1 MYPKHSNPKM
11 SIQTKSLDPIYPQ
24 DHFIVIPLPWSHQ
37 HLIQSSEAIMAVL
50 MILNHIGGYWRPKG
64 TGGLGEETIWGCF
77 MVMGSE
83 MEQEVQK
90 EDIYM
95 SCFV

>member
-1 MYPKHSNPKM
+1 
-11 SIQTKSLDPIYPQ
+11 
-24 DHFIVIPLPWSHQ
+24 
-37 HLIQSSEAIMAVL
+37 MAVL